1 MALGMGVSCRARTR
15 WSPKHY
21 YFPCSRLWHDAKL
34 VQTRSVK
41 PLCPGLFQGRRRVK
55 IQTTLK
61 RRGGVALMQVLTEKA
76 RTNKRGGVGAVIIL
90 MHPRCYLT
98 HKRPDYEFLP
108 QAELTF
114 ALLSSFFLFNLGIAY
129 DTGLQNGGISLDFF
143 FWSTHKRQIFVI
155 DARARAA
162 GSQSVSASVVRLT
175 NW

>member
-1 MALGMGVSCRARTR
+1 MIPQALLLSLLTFVTRREACANKVCETSLSRA
-15 WSPKHY
+15 
-21 YFPCSRLWHDAKL
+21 FSRETSSQNPNNIK
-34 VQTRSVK
+34 
-41 PLCPGLFQGRRRVK
+41 
-55 IQTTLK
+55 
-61 RRGGVALMQVLTEKA
+61 KA
-76 RTNKRGGVGAVIIL
+76 GWRCINASSDRKGSNKQEGGAVIIL

-175 NW
+175 N